1 MIIVKA
7 FEWDE
12 YDLKDVMIMKKIIMK
27 NSTKI
32 LTIIMTH
39 FKEKKMM
46 LEMVKRKR
54 KAWW

>member
-39 FKEKKMM
+39 FNEMKTMF
-46 LEMVKRKR
+46 EMVKRKR